1 MAIQIKKLGFSYDKQ
16 ISVIKNI
23 NLEIPK
29 ASVTTILGPNGSGKS
44 TLLHLI
50 LGILTP
56 NSGNIYLDTKERSV
70 FSRND
75 LNKMIGLVP
84 QDESVPFDLSLQE
97 FVLLGRAPYLGL
109 FEIPGEE
116 DKRIS
121 LDAINEMGLGELSE
135 RAVPTLSGGEKQLAV
150 IARAIAQQTK
160 ILLMDEP
167 TAHLDLANRA
177 KVLNM
182 IQKLTAMGITVIM
195 TTHDPNA
202 ASIIADHVILM
213 KKGSIIASG
222 LLKEIFTSEN
232 LSRTYEVT
240 VEVFYVKGRPV
251 VV

>member
-16 ISVIKNI
+16 IPVIKNI

-116 DKRIS
+116 DRRIS

-222 LLKEIFTSEN
+222 QLKKIFTSEN
-232 LSRTYEVT
+232 LSRTYDVP
-240 VEVFYVKGRPV
+240 VEVFCVKGRPV